1 MFDLNSMEKVM
12 ASKENAVYVAD
23 KNAYQI
29 QYVDSKGDTKV
40 RDTVP
45 MVHVMSE
52 DKAVDVLQGYAKDTQ
67 NQREAAVSLITR
79 IMTTAGDSL
88 NAYKGAVKGTEA
100 LPQELKASMQGS
112 EEAYFKRY
120 MDPKH
125 PHHKA
130 FTSRLPKTNARGE
143 ALEVGG
149 KLNTERQFQ
158 YFLTAT
164 RQNPSYSNAKNIVL
178 SFWAYCGQSPLSED
192 GKSLIPP
199 EVMRVMVAQVR
210 TVQTKDNS
218 VKARLWEIRRE
229 IMAESK
235 NPPDD
240 DMPEIVATLRDLLG
254 HCETLATAA
263 ATRARAKMKPGDVV
277 TQTKDAITAANQ
289 KQPAAAPTD
298 GKVQK
303 ATA

>member
-1 MFDLNSMEKVM
+1 M

-210 TVQTKDNS
+210 TVQVKDNS
-218 VKARLWEIRRE
+218 VKGRLYEIRRE

-254 HCETLATAA
+254 HCETLASAA
-263 ATRARAKMKPGDVV
+263 ATRARARAKPGDVV
-277 TQTKDAITAANQ
+277 QQTKDAIAGANA
-289 KQPAAAPTD
+289 KQEAKAPTE

>member
-1 MFDLNSMEKVM
+1 M
-12 ASKENAVYVAD
+12 ASKENAVFIPAT
-23 KNAYQI
+23 NSYQI
-29 QYVDSKGDTKV
+29 QYRDSKGDLKT
-40 RDTVP
+40 RDTIP
-45 MVHVMSE
+45 MVHAMDE
-52 DKAVDVLQGYAKDTQ
+52 GKAVDVLQGYAKDTL
-67 NQREAAVSLITR
+67 NQREAAATIITR
-79 IMTTAGDSL
+79 ILTSAGESL
-88 NAYKGAVKGTEA
+88 AVYKGAVKGDAA
-100 LPQELKASMQGS
+100 LPQELKATMQGA

-130 FTSRLPKTNARGE
+130 FVSRLPKVNARGE
-143 ALEVGG
+143 NLEVGG
-149 KLNTERQFQ
+149 KLNIERQFQ

-178 SFWAYCGQSPLSED
+178 SFWAYCGQSPMAED
-192 GKSLIPP
+192 GKNLIPP
-199 EVMRVMVAQVR
+199 EAMRVMIAQVR
-210 TVQTKDNS
+210 TVQTADNS
-218 VKARLWEIRRE
+218 VKGRLYAIRRE

-254 HCETLATAA
+254 HCETLAKAA
-263 ATRARAKMKPGDVV
+263 ATRATARAKPGDVV
-277 TQTKDAITAANQ
+277 QQTKDALTTANQ
-289 KQPAAAPTD
+289 KQPATPPTD

>member
-1 MFDLNSMEKVM
+1 M

-45 MVHVMSE
+45 MVHTMTA
-52 DKAVDVLQGYAKDTQ
+52 DKAVDALQGYAKETQ
-67 NQREAAVSLITR
+67 TLREAAITALTLI
-79 IMTTAGDSL
+79 MQNAGDSL
-88 NAYKGAVKGTEA
+88 NAYKGQVKGTEA
-100 LPQELKASMQGS
+100 LPQELKATMQGA
-112 EEAYFKRY
+112 EESYFKRY

-125 PHHKA
+125 QHHKA
-130 FTSRLPKTNARGE
+130 FVSRLPKTNARGE

-199 EVMRVMVAQVR
+199 EVMRVMVANIR

-218 VKARLWEIRRE
+218 VKGRLWEIRRE

-254 HCETLATAA
+254 HCETLAKAA
-263 ATRARAKMKPGDVV
+263 ATRATARAKPGDVV
-277 TQTKDAITAANQ
+277 QQTKDALTTANQ

>member
-1 MFDLNSMEKVM
+1 M

-112 EEAYFKRY
+112 EEAYFKKY

-277 TQTKDAITAANQ
+277 QQTKDAIAGANA
-289 KQPAAAPTD
+289 KQEAKAPTE

>member
-1 MFDLNSMEKVM
+1 M

-45 MVHVMSE
+45 MVHAMAE
-52 DKAVDVLQGYAKDTQ
+52 DRAVDVLQGYAKDTQ
-67 NQREAAVSLITR
+67 NQREASVSLITR
-79 IMTTAGDSL
+79 IMTGAGETLS
-88 NAYKGAVKGTEA
+88 AYKGQVKPSDG
-100 LPQELKASMQGS
+100 LPQELKASMQGA

-125 PHHKA
+125 AHHKSFIA
-130 FTSRLPKTNARGE
+130 KLPKTNLRGE

-210 TVQTKDNS
+210 TVQVKDNS
-218 VKARLWEIRRE
+218 VKGRLWEIRRE

-254 HCETLATAA
+254 HCETLAKAA
-263 ATRARAKMKPGDVV
+263 ATRATARAKPGDVV
-277 TQTKDAITAANQ
+277 QQTKDAIAGANAKQTAA
-289 KQPAAAPTD
+289 PPTD

-303 ATA
+303 AAA